1 MTVRDGQPTRIL
13 IADDHEVMRSTLRL
27 LLESRGEFQI
37 CGEASD
43 GSEAITKTK
52 ELKPDLVILD
62 ISMPN
67 VDGLEAARVIRKF
80 LPEVRILILSVHRA
94 KEMLEEAKKIG
105 VDGFVSKS
113 EKGQVLL
120 SAVDTVL
127 QDRRYFAASAGY

>member
-1 MTVRDGQPTRIL
+1 MTRIL
-13 IADDHEVMRSTLRL
+13 IADDHEVMRNTLRM
-27 LLESRGEFQI
+27 LLESRGDFEV

-43 GSEAITKTK
+43 GSEAISKTK
-52 ELKPDLVILD
+52 DLKPDLVILD

-67 VDGLEAARVIRKF
+67 VDGFEAARVIRKF

-105 VDGFVSKS
+105 VNGFITKS